1 MEYDLCGE
9 FKMDTHALV
18 CKVAYS
24 KSTAC
29 WHDNGNKE
37 KEKKKKIRE

>member
-1 MEYDLCGE
+1 
-9 FKMDTHALV
+9 MDTHALV